1 MEKDFWLK
9 IWNDGKINF
18 HKDTYNEYL
27 ELHFPKLN
35 MGEGNVLVPLCGKT
49 KDIFWLANHGMTVWG
64 NELSP
69 VACDAIVKEN
79 KKKYIKYKYNE
90 HLNLYDLNTLKIYQ
104 GDFFKMNPDMMH
116 DLPKMD
122 LIYDRA
128 ALVALPYEMRRK
140 YASHLIKFLKPEG
153 KIFLIS
159 LNYPSGA
166 MDGPPFSVSE
176 KEIHDL
182 YQGFKIEKL
191 QSHRAPRPNPD
202 SLKDP
207 KAANEFFNE
216 TYILSR

>member
-1 MEKDFWLK
+1 
-9 IWNDGKINF
+9 
-18 HKDTYNEYL
+18 
-27 ELHFPKLN
+27 

-49 KDIFWLANHGMTVWG
+49 KDLFWLANHGMTVWG

-69 VACDAIVKEN
+69 IACDAIVKEN
-79 KKKYIKYKYNE
+79 KRKYIKYKYNE

-104 GDFFKMNPDMMH
+104 GDFFKMNADMMH

-140 YASHLIKFLKPEG
+140 YATHLLSFLKPQG
-153 KIFLIS
+153 KILLIS
-159 LNYPSGA
+159 LQYPTGA
-166 MDGPPFSVSE
+166 MDGPPFSVPE
-176 KEIHDL
+176 KEIKEL
-182 YQGFKIEKL
+182 YYGFKIEKL